1 MTSFYKKPN
10 QAQLRLATL
19 GMILATILAACSG
32 GGGQAEIIANVNGE
46 PITREMFNAEWL
58 IPNVISE
65 ELGQVPLIIPKDEL
79 LNEMVN
85 SILMAQSAQEA
96 GFTVSDQE
104 VQQDLALFLANL
116 GTTQEEF
123 ETRLVENGITWSM
136 LEKIVRRNLI
146 VNKYQND
153 YVLSRVAE
161 SERQDVL
168 NSWLNVLKE
177 QSTIEFEPDFLDQIG
192 NE

>member
-1 MTSFYKKPN
+1 MTSFYKKHN
-10 QAQLRLATL
+10 QAQLRIATL

-58 IPNVISE
+58 IPKVISE

-123 ETRLVENGITWSM
+123 ETRLVENRITWSM

-177 QSTIEFEPDFLDQIG
+177 QSTIEFEPDFLDEIG